1 MIKYEYLKF
10 GGSMRGL
17 TSFVQLRR
25 LLLEMEKDLGLGE
38 VSKIEKNVLVA
49 CAEVHM
55 FFGESEFSIIINH
68 DLLLE
73 ENASK
78 IKQALKKLV
87 ERNLISVSD
96 KTGKKIYQVQSLA

>member
-1 MIKYEYLKF
+1 
-10 GGSMRGL
+10 
-17 TSFVQLRR
+17 
-25 LLLEMEKDLGLGE
+25 
-38 VSKIEKNVLVA
+38 
-49 CAEVHM
+49 M
-55 FFGESEFSIIINH
+55 FFGESEFSIIINQ

-73 ENASK
+73 ENALK